1 MQGYCQLWSSKS
13 KEIMARNNSKKT
25 SNPEDE
31 KVKVTRSG
39 LKKALRIYSY
49 VLPYRFIF
57 GIGMIFLV
65 FSTLTS
71 LMVPLLA
78 GKFLDVA
85 IGNTDA
91 LFTSITR
98 VALIFA
104 GILILQAIFSFFRI
118 YLFAVV
124 SEKAMADIRSYLYAK
139 IISLPLGFF
148 EQKRVGELNSRI
160 TSDVTQLQEAFSF
173 TLAEFFRQ
181 VMTIL
186 LGTTYLFFI
195 STKLTLFMVSTF
207 PILVIAAVV
216 FGRFIRK
223 LAKQSQDALAQS
235 NIVVEETFQS
245 ILAVKAFTNE
255 FFEINRYRK
264 SLDIVVNTALRVSKF
279 RGVFASFVIAVL
291 FGALV
296 LVLAYGASLVSAKE
310 MSVGE
315 LTTFIVLSA
324 FIGGSMGG
332 LSELYGQLQKAI
344 GASERILEI
353 MDEDSEIETDPKN
366 TPNQIFPKITGDISF
381 KDVRFTYPTRPDIQV
396 LNGLNI
402 DIEAGQK
409 IALVGHSGAG
419 KSTIIQLLSRYYTLQ
434 SGTISIH
441 QKNLSEYNLTQLRQN
456 IGVVPQEVILFG
468 GTIRENIAY
477 GRPNATDKEI
487 KTAAKQANAWEFIST
502 FPEELDTLVG
512 ERGVKLSGGQR
523 QRVAIARAILKDP
536 SILIL
541 DEATSSL
548 DADSERLVQDALD
561 LLMKNRTT
569 IIIAHR
575 LATIRK
581 VDKIYVINQGV
592 VAEEGTHEELTSLEE
607 GMYNHLVKLQFET
620 NTPVTSS

>member
-1 MQGYCQLWSSKS
+1 MAKRNSKS
-13 KEIMARNNSKKT
+13 T
-25 SNPEDE
+25 DNPEDS

-49 VLPYRFIF
+49 VLPYRSVFLT
-57 GIGMIFLV
+57 GMVFLV

-71 LMVPLLA
+71 LTVPLLA

-85 IGNTDA
+85 IGNTDVI
-91 LFTSITR
+91 FTSITR

-104 GILILQAIFSFFRI
+104 VILILQAVFSFFRI
-118 YLFAVV
+118 YLFAIV
-124 SEKAMADIRSYLYAK
+124 SEKAMADIRSFLYAK

-186 LGTTYLFFI
+186 LGTTYLFLI

-207 PILVIAAVV
+207 PILVIAAIV

-235 NIVVEETFQS
+235 NIIVEETFQS
-245 ILAVKAFTNE
+245 VLAVKAFTNE
-255 FFEINRYRK
+255 LFEIARYRK
-264 SLDIVVNTALRVSKF
+264 SLNEVVKTALKVSKF

-310 MSVGE
+310 MSVGD

-344 GASERILEI
+344 GASERVLEI
-353 MDEDSEIETDPKN
+353 MDEESEVETDVKLIKN
-366 TPNQIFPKITGDISF
+366 QDFSKITGDIYF
-381 KDVRFTYPTRPDIQV
+381 KDVKFSYPTRPDIQV

-402 DIEAGQK
+402 QIKSGQK

-419 KSTIIQLLSRYYTLQ
+419 KSTIVQLLSRYYQLQ
-434 SGTISIH
+434 NGSISIN
-441 QKNLSEYNLTQLRQN
+441 QKNLTEYDLTHLRQN

-477 GRPNATDKEI
+477 GKPNAKEDEI
-487 KTAAKQANAWEFIST
+487 ILAAQKANAWEFIKT
-502 FPEELDTLVG
+502 FPEGLDTLVG

-548 DADSERLVQDALD
+548 DADSERLVQEALD
-561 LLMKNRTT
+561 LLMKDRTT

-581 VDKIYVINQGV
+581 VDKIYVISEGMV
-592 VAEEGTHEELTSLEE
+592 LEEGTHEELTMLDK
-607 GMYNHLVKLQFET
+607 GIYNHLVKLQFELQV
-620 NTPVTSS
+620 NQA

>member
-1 MQGYCQLWSSKS
+1 MAKRNSKS
-13 KEIMARNNSKKT
+13 T
-25 SNPEDE
+25 DNPEDS

-49 VLPYRFIF
+49 VLPYRSVFLT
-57 GIGMIFLV
+57 GMVFLV

-71 LMVPLLA
+71 LTVPLLA

-85 IGNTDA
+85 IGNTDVI
-91 LFTSITR
+91 FTSITR

-104 GILILQAIFSFFRI
+104 VILILQAVFSFFRI
-118 YLFAVV
+118 YLFAIV
-124 SEKAMADIRSYLYAK
+124 SEKAMADIRSFLYAK

-186 LGTTYLFFI
+186 LGTTYLFLI

-207 PILVIAAVV
+207 PILVIAAIV

-235 NIVVEETFQS
+235 NIIVEETFQS
-245 ILAVKAFTNE
+245 VLAVKAFTNE
-255 FFEINRYRK
+255 LFEIARYRK
-264 SLDIVVNTALRVSKF
+264 SLNEVVKTALTVSKF

-310 MSVGE
+310 MSVGD

-344 GASERILEI
+344 GASERVLEI
-353 MDEDSEIETDPKN
+353 MDEESEVETDVKLIKN
-366 TPNQIFPKITGDISF
+366 QDFSKITGDIYF
-381 KDVRFTYPTRPDIQV
+381 KDVKFSYPTRPDIQV

-402 DIEAGQK
+402 QIKSGQK

-419 KSTIIQLLSRYYTLQ
+419 KSTIVQLLSRYYQLQ
-434 SGTISIH
+434 NGSISIN
-441 QKNLSEYNLTQLRQN
+441 QKNLTEYDLTHLRQN

-477 GRPNATDKEI
+477 GKPNAKEDEI
-487 KTAAKQANAWEFIST
+487 ILAAQKANAWEFIKT
-502 FPEELDTLVG
+502 FPEGLDTLVG

-548 DADSERLVQDALD
+548 DADSERLVQEALD
-561 LLMKNRTT
+561 LLMKDRTT

-581 VDKIYVINQGV
+581 VDKIYVISEGMV
-592 VAEEGTHEELTSLEE
+592 LEEGTHEELTMLDK
-607 GMYNHLVKLQFET
+607 GIYNHLVKLQFELQV
-620 NTPVTSS
+620 NQA

>member
-1 MQGYCQLWSSKS
+1 MAKRNSKS
-13 KEIMARNNSKKT
+13 T
-25 SNPEDE
+25 DNPEDS

-49 VLPYRFIF
+49 VLPYRSVFLT
-57 GIGMIFLV
+57 GMVFLV

-71 LMVPLLA
+71 LTVPLLA

-85 IGNTDA
+85 IGNTDVI
-91 LFTSITR
+91 FTSITR

-104 GILILQAIFSFFRI
+104 VILILQAVFSFFRI
-118 YLFAVV
+118 YLFAIV
-124 SEKAMADIRSYLYAK
+124 SEKAMADIRSFLYAK

-186 LGTTYLFFI
+186 LGTTYLFLI

-207 PILVIAAVV
+207 PILVIAAIV

-235 NIVVEETFQS
+235 NIIVEETFQS
-245 ILAVKAFTNE
+245 VLAVKAFTNE
-255 FFEINRYRK
+255 LFEIARYRK
-264 SLDIVVNTALRVSKF
+264 SLNEVVETALKVSKF

-310 MSVGE
+310 MSVGD

-344 GASERILEI
+344 GASERVLEI
-353 MDEDSEIETDPKN
+353 MDEKSEVETDVKLIKN
-366 TPNQIFPKITGDISF
+366 QNFSKITGDIYF
-381 KDVRFTYPTRPDIQV
+381 KDVKFSYPTRPDIQV

-402 DIEAGQK
+402 QIKSGQK

-419 KSTIIQLLSRYYTLQ
+419 KSTIVQLLSRYYQLQ
-434 SGTISIH
+434 NGSISIN
-441 QKNLSEYNLTQLRQN
+441 QKNLTEYDLTHLRQN

-477 GRPNATDKEI
+477 GKPNAKEDEI
-487 KTAAKQANAWEFIST
+487 ILAAQKANAWEFIKT
-502 FPEELDTLVG
+502 FPEGLDTLVG

-548 DADSERLVQDALD
+548 DADSERLVQEALD
-561 LLMKNRTT
+561 LLMKDRTT

-581 VDKIYVINQGV
+581 VDKIYVISEGMV
-592 VAEEGTHEELTSLEE
+592 LEEGTHEELTMLDK
-607 GMYNHLVKLQFET
+607 GIYNHLVKLQFELQV
-620 NTPVTSS
+620 NQA